1 MRGSYEQ
8 IYANTL
14 DNLEEMEK
22 SLEAYNLVIQNHEK
36 EKNLKRLIISK
47 ENESIIKIPKQTK
60 IQDQMASLVNSAEH
74 LKKN

>member
-36 EKNLKRLIISK
+36 EKNLKRPIISK
-47 ENESIIKIPKQTK
+47 EDESIIKNLPPKISPGPDGFTGEFYQ
-60 IQDQMASLVNSAEH
+60 AF
-74 LKKN
+74 